1 MDHDN
6 ALAAEPPDTAA
17 PRVPLVGRT
26 SVLILK
32 KFARDLPA
40 LAGLIIVVTVIVIA
54 AIGPWIAPY
63 PGDAAASHL
72 LQRLKPPSA
81 AFPFGT
87 DNLGRDMFSRV
98 ILGTRGALEVALIV
112 VALAAAIGVPLG
124 LVAGYRGGW
133 VSEAIMRVTDVFLAL
148 PQLILALA
156 LAQLM
161 TPSLESAMIAL
172 ALTYWPFFTR
182 LVFAETRRLQAS
194 LFIDAL
200 RGIGAGDARILFAHI
215 LPNAISPII
224 VRATI
229 GMGFTILVAAV
240 LGFLGMGATPPQPD
254 WGLTIAE
261 SRNYL
266 PGAWWYSIFPGL
278 AILVTVLGFNLLGDG
293 LRDLVDPRLRRSR

>member
-1 MDHDN
+1 M
-6 ALAAEPPDTAA
+6 
-17 PRVPLVGRT
+17 
-26 SVLILK
+26 LILK

-40 LAGLIIVVTVIVIA
+40 LAGLIIVLAVLLL
-54 AIGPWIAPY
+54 AIFGPWIAPH
-63 PGDAAASHL
+63 PQDAAASHL
-72 LQRLKPPSA
+72 LQRLKPPSSD
-81 AFPFGT
+81 FPFGT
-87 DNLGRDMFSRV
+87 DNLGRDILSRV
-98 ILGTRGALEVALIV
+98 ILGARGALEVAVIV
-112 VALAAAIGVPLG
+112 VVVAAAIGVPLG
-124 LVAGYRGGW
+124 LVAGYRSGW

-148 PQLILALA
+148 PQLVLALA

-161 TPSLESAMIAL
+161 TPSLETAMIAL

-182 LVFAETRRLQAS
+182 LVYAETRRLQAA
-194 LFIDAL
+194 LFGDAL
-200 RGIGAGDARILFAHI
+200 RGIGASDCRILFLHI
-215 LPNAISPII
+215 LPNAVSPII

-278 AILVTVLGFNLLGDG
+278 AILITVLGFNLLGDG